1 MISTSVS
8 WRWCGGKWR
17 SKWSIPGAPGA
28 GTQGAEGGSSRAYC
42 SRYVAWFRNGLHG
55 GLKAGRAGVLMHYL
69 TLPVP
74 LVTHLQQLN
83 LHSAVVPHST
93 CSISL
98 QKGGWTPQSTEV
110 PYLDHGEAE
119 NEPIEKV
126 YVTTLVTPMGLASSF
141 NGRISK
147 IMVKKW
153 ANFENSINH
162 YKNGLVWCM

>member
-17 SKWSIPGAPGA
+17 SSSLLYAPGA
-28 GTQGAEGGSSRAYC
+28 GSWAYC

-55 GLKAGRAGVLMHYL
+55 GLKAGRAGVLMHNL

-93 CSISL
+93 RSISL
-98 QKGGWTPQSTEV
+98 QKGDWTLEKLEDVEAVCV
-110 PYLDHGEAE
+110 PTSLHRHSSLGSL
-119 NEPIEKV
+119 ILLLTV
-126 YVTTLVTPMGLASSF
+126 YSLSLLGDLKYSDMSICKKIGKM
-141 NGRISK
+141 IK
-147 IMVKKW
+147 IMG
-153 ANFENSINH
+153 FTS
-162 YKNGLVWCM
+162 LCMSGYYYLTEKT